1 MEKKV
6 LKKIDNIRNNLLHL
20 TDELKDS
27 DIISDPDKVNL
38 VSEKIDI
45 LTAISTFRSNL
56 VKAFNKPTKKES
68 K

>member
-45 LTAISTFRSNL
+45 LTAISTFRSHL
-56 VKAFNKPTKKES
+56 VKALNKTINKKD
-68 K
+68 

>member
-56 VKAFNKPTKKES
+56 VKAFNKPQNKKD
-68 K
+68 